1 MALTYTL
8 TLVYARGGEMAGQ
21 WGGAALTTAALGLVI
36 AAGYAVND
44 ACDLAADR
52 VNAPWRPIP
61 AGRVSSR
68 AAAVWGAVLAAAG
81 LALGA
86 LGPWPFAA
94 TLAAV
99 AAGLLFYDLFSK
111 RVGPV
116 KPILVAALM
125 TSIYPL
131 AFAAAGGVHGSRA
144 GSLAAFA
151 VWMFLTAFGYEV
163 LKDLSDAPGDRA
175 ATAASAPI
183 HRRPRLWRGLASA
196 AIVAGAL
203 VLVAPALLGCRA
215 VYMVLVSLAIFGGIV
230 SVVLPTRLAIAT
242 VYGECFVVGVAAT
255 ADVVVFGF

>member
-1 MALTYTL
+1 
-8 TLVYARGGEMAGQ
+8 MAGR
-21 WGGAALTTAALGLVI
+21 WGGAALSTAALALVI

-52 VNAPWRPIP
+52 VNAPWRPVP

-68 AAAVWGAVLAAAG
+68 AAAVWGAALAAAG

-99 AAGLLFYDLFSK
+99 AAGLLGYDLFSK

-131 AFAAAGGVHGSRA
+131 AFAAAGGIHGSRA
-144 GSLAAFA
+144 GSLAAFP

-163 LKDLSDAPGDRA
+163 LKDLRDAPGDR
-175 ATAASAPI
+175 SVVPAPAPV
-183 HRRPRLWRGLASA
+183 HRRPHLWRGIASA
-196 AIVAGAL
+196 AIVAGAA
-203 VLVAPALLGCRA
+203 VLVAPAFLGCHG
-215 VYMVLVSLAIFGGIV
+215 VYMVVASLAILSALG
-230 SVVLPTRLAIAT
+230 SVFLSTRLAIAM
-242 VYGECFVVGVAAT
+242 VYGECFLVGVAAT
-255 ADVVVFGF
+255 ADVLAFGF